1 MDPMDWLDN
10 EELLR
15 FFHCHKTEMSCLERP
30 HTFLDQ
36 LRDHDLIAEDKYKKV
51 RRMKSK
57 DNMRKGLYEI
67 LDLLEK
73 KQSQRIKTFWSCI
86 FKETIMNQY
95 PTLRLLH
102 KSLMDGSFHFEVP
115 ESVEKEEADEGKRKE
130 LSEDEEE
137 GEKKQKS
144 SVKKK
149 RKLRSSSERDN
160 DDDEEEEQAG
170 PSSQFTPRKKSKKL
184 CFSSPLKK
192 GEKNDIWTWPIYKL
206 QLPVTC
212 GDRDGAL
219 NRHRLA
225 EGEKC
230 IMVDKK
236 WLTPN
241 EFERYAG
248 KQSHKNWKL
257 SIKCM
262 GTPLAKLIQ
271 EGHLKAGKYKGGCKK
286 AKQPL
291 FPSDHLTGSEREED
305 EEEDCDLDMEEQDSS
320 SSRGSFTDVTDGV
333 GELEEQTEQQ
343 PEASNDSGRKVFKV
357 TCGALAGTLHK
368 KRFASGTCG
377 KSIRTETSWMTP
389 VEFVNKALCQTSGCW
404 RKDIKWEGEPIGV
417 LLEAKILE
425 SHSLLC
431 ICKLCRPDCKDLLSR
446 LSLQENQKNDDEC
459 SICKTGDEEELVVC
473 DHCPRSFH
481 QKCHLPHIEDTM
493 LGDDS
498 LWMCTFCVFGTTK
511 GWLYMDEL
519 EREAAMSRQISRCML
534 QCQYLLL
541 YLGDADEEQLF
552 ATNPCLYLL
561 DYSRRITT
569 PMWLG
574 KVADKLQKQLYQTV
588 GEFVSDIQLIFTN
601 CATYNRD
608 KAEFLAMG
616 SRLKNLFDKE
626 FNNVF
631 NIKEETVE

>member
-102 KSLMDGSFHFEVP
+102 KSLMDVP